1 MSLSHWTEQEETQDI
16 SRGSGGEVFSTL
28 LQDLPPIGQSQVVIS
43 EGGKIPGEPAGKALK
58 KQAGNIPHGS
68 LT

>member
-1 MSLSHWTEQEETQDI
+1 METPVCLWVIGREQEETQDI

-43 EGGKIPGEPAGKALK
+43 EGGKIPGNQQEKP
-58 KQAGNIPHGS
+58 
-68 LT
+68 